1 MVPPRFRLALKL
13 NPVSYIVDVYRGVF
27 IAGHATSIGSVVA
40 FGVMCVTLFCAGAYI
55 CARFKSVVVDLE

>member
-1 MVPPRFRLALKL
+1 MALKL

-27 IAGHATSIGSVVA
+27 IAGHHTPMLSLVVFSVLCPAV
-40 FGVMCVTLFCAGAYI
+40 FLAGAWI